1 MPDEKQQQRTRVLI
15 TGFGAFPDTPENPS
29 ETLVKALSAA
39 FADHAEIEL
48 RGLILSTAFN
58 SCCAELRQEIDR
70 FAPDLVL
77 AFGVRAN
84 GKGFDLESVARN
96 RLGKRKDAQ
105 GVTGK
110 PGPIDP
116 HGTPALHASLP
127 LRGLRAAL
135 QDAGIP
141 VRVSKSA
148 GSYVCNYLF
157 YNLMQE
163 HGARMA
169 GFIHI
174 PHSEESAQRYTGK
187 KQPSPL
193 PQATLQ
199 KGAALIIETAVRHH
213 RREP

>member
-29 ETLVKALSAA
+29 ETLVKALDTA
-39 FADHAEIEL
+39 FAGHDDIEL

-58 SCCAELRQEIDR
+58 SCCAGLRHEIIR

-84 GKGFDLESVARN
+84 GKGFDLESTARN
-96 RLGKRKDAQ
+96 RLGRRKDAQ
-105 GVTGK
+105 GVTSV
-110 PGPIDP
+110 PGPVDP
-116 HGTPALHASLP
+116 HGAPVLHSTLP
-127 LRGLRAAL
+127 LRDLRAAL
-135 QDAGIP
+135 MDANIP
-141 VRVSKSA
+141 VRISKSA

-163 HGARMA
+163 PGTHMA
-169 GFIHI
+169 GFIHV
-174 PHSEESAQRYTGK
+174 PHSEESARRYTGK

-199 KGAALIIETAVRHH
+199 KGAALIIETAARCL
-213 RREP
+213 RRGP